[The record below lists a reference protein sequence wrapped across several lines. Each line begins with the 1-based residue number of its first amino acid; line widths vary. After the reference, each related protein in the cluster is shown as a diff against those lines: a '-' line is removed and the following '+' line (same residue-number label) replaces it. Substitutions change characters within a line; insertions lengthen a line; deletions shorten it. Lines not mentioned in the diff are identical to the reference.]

1 MRRGGMS
8 RRRRPAMSVLDMV
21 EKQADELLKNLSA
34 PRPSR
39 LSLRSSQQ
47 PVGSQSVQPAQPVP
61 AGQADGQPKATGA
74 VEEVDVI
81 SLLSEESEDRPI
93 LPVGGVR
100 ALPPVALDAVLAE
113 DSDSS
118 TDASMDTTA
127 DSDDSTA
134 DSDDSEDSPIC
145 FTCHATPATPAT
157 PAQPLPVPPA
167 QPPPVPI
174 QPQTAPPVQQS
185 TQCQSP
191 LQSQRS
197 SESTS
202 STEEDSPICFT
213 CHATPA
219 SPIQPPPAPPVQ
231 SPPVPIQPPPVQQ
244 SPQRQSPQRQ
254 PPRQSQQPSESTSST
269 EEDEPIA
276 LLSTSLKR
284 PLPTLPEPSKSTSS
298 SSLLIPCIPSSLS
311 VVDTTIT
318 NMHSNLGDAPTI
330 KPPPLTKEVIDALFP
345 RDDEVLPKRARVT
358 PPTGV
363 CCPLCGRCCG
373 SAELLRDHLNFEC
386 RCLPPMVSDEE
397 KEAISRLLDSPES
410 SAVAQP
416 LPGAIPPTAMPS
428 AISAAVPVPTAMPT
442 TTLPTTTPTTHPPT
456 THPQTVP
463 TTTLPTTAMPTPT
476 TVTTTLPQAEGTSET
491 SLGINSD
498 EIDSLLR
505 MELEA
510 TPPQCTICRD
520 TGNDPTNS
528 LLRCAHCGVF
538 VHASCYGLS
547 STPSGRWQCDV
558 SMARG
563 CEA

>member
-1 MRRGGMS
+1 M
-8 RRRRPAMSVLDMV
+8 
-21 EKQADELLKNLSA
+21 
-34 PRPSR
+34 
-39 LSLRSSQQ
+39 
-47 PVGSQSVQPAQPVP
+47 
-61 AGQADGQPKATGA
+61 
-74 VEEVDVI
+74 
-81 SLLSEESEDRPI
+81 
-93 LPVGGVR
+93 
-100 ALPPVALDAVLAE
+100 
-113 DSDSS
+113 
-118 TDASMDTTA
+118 
-127 DSDDSTA
+127 
-134 DSDDSEDSPIC
+134 
-145 FTCHATPATPAT
+145 
-157 PAQPLPVPPA
+157 
-167 QPPPVPI
+167 
-174 QPQTAPPVQQS
+174 
-185 TQCQSP
+185 
-191 LQSQRS
+191 
-197 SESTS
+197 
-202 STEEDSPICFT
+202 
-213 CHATPA
+213 
-219 SPIQPPPAPPVQ
+219 
-231 SPPVPIQPPPVQQ
+231 
-244 SPQRQSPQRQ
+244 
-254 PPRQSQQPSESTSST
+254 
-269 EEDEPIA
+269 
-276 LLSTSLKR
+276 
-284 PLPTLPEPSKSTSS
+284 
-298 SSLLIPCIPSSLS
+298 
-311 VVDTTIT
+311 
-318 NMHSNLGDAPTI
+318 
-330 KPPPLTKEVIDALFP
+330 IDALFP

-442 TTLPTTTPTTHPPT
+442 
-456 THPQTVP
+456 
-463 TTTLPTTAMPTPT
+463 PT

-520 TGNDPTNS
+520 TGNDPTNP